1 MDYPLES
8 REMFPDALRVLLEEY
23 PREAWESHDNFSAL
37 IRFWLE
43 RHLMFR
49 RLLEALENETL
60 RALDNNMEARLYVAR
75 LSRYGSLFVGE
86 LHGHHSVEDTHYF
99 PQLKVLEAKLE
110 RGFDILDRDHHAID
124 GHLESFTKDANAV
137 ARAVSESGDWETA
150 TGDFQTGLQSM
161 TRFLDRHLIDE
172 EELVVPVLLKHT
184 PRGMT

>member
-8 REMFPDALRVLLEEY
+8 REGFPDALRVLLKDY
-23 PREAWESHDNFSAL
+23 PREAWENHDSFSAL

-49 RLLEALENETL
+49 RLLEALESETV
-60 RALDNNMEARLYVAR
+60 RALEGNMEARLYVAR

-86 LHGHHSVEDTHYF
+86 LHGHHMVEDTHYF
-99 PQLKVLEAKLE
+99 PQLRPLEASLVS
-110 RGFDILDRDHHAID
+110 GFDILDRDHHAID
-124 GHLESFTKDANAV
+124 GHLERFTNDANAIFHFV
-137 ARAVSESGDWETA
+137 GENGDWKAA
-150 TGDFQTGLQSM
+150 TGEFRTGLQHL

-184 PRGMT
+184 PIGIT

>member
-8 REMFPDALRVLLEEY
+8 RERFPDALRVLLEDY
-23 PREAWESHDNFSAL
+23 PREAWGSHDNFSAL

-49 RLLEALENETL
+49 RLLEALENETF
-60 RALDNNMEARLYVAR
+60 RALDGNMEARLYVSR

-86 LHGHHSVEDTHYF
+86 LHGHHTVEDTHYF
-99 PQLKVLEAKLE
+99 PQLKPLEAKLE

-124 GHLESFTKDANAV
+124 GHLETFTEEANAV
-137 ARAVSESGDWETA
+137 LRAVSDKGDWKAA
-150 TGDFQTGLQSM
+150 TGDFRHGLQRM
-161 TRFLDRHLIDE
+161 TRFLDRHLTDE

-184 PRGMT
+184 PRGMV

>member
-1 MDYPLES
+1 MVYPLES
-8 REMFPDALRVLLEEY
+8 RERFPDALRVLLETY
-23 PREAWESHDNFSAL
+23 PREVWEGHDNFSAL

-60 RALDNNMEARLYVAR
+60 RALDGNMEARLYVAR

-86 LHGHHSVEDTHYF
+86 LHGHHTIEDTHYF
-99 PQLKVLEAKLE
+99 PQLKLLEAKLA

-124 GHLESFTKDANAV
+124 GHLESFTDDANAV
-137 ARAVSESGDWETA
+137 VRTVSDGGDWKTA
-150 TGDFQTGLQSM
+150 TGDFQTGLQNL

-184 PRGMT
+184 PSGIT

>member
-8 REMFPDALRVLLEEY
+8 RERVPDALRVLLEEY
-23 PREAWESHDNFSAL
+23 PREVWENHDNFSAL

-49 RLLEALENETL
+49 RLLEALESETL
-60 RALDNNMEARLYVAR
+60 RALDGNMEARLYVAR

-86 LHGHHSVEDTHYF
+86 LRGHHTIEDTYYF
-99 PQLKVLEAKLE
+99 PQLKLLETKLV

-124 GHLESFTKDANAV
+124 GHLESFTDDANAV
-137 ARAVSESGDWETA
+137 VRTVSDGGDWKTA
-150 TGDFQTGLQSM
+150 TGDFQTGLHHL

-184 PRGMT
+184 PSEIT